1 MTKQNGLEKFLFW
14 FTFSDIDYW
23 RRFPSKFLYNLR
35 ISHSSSYFVWII

>member
-23 RRFPSKFLYNLR
+23 RRFL
-35 ISHSSSYFVWII
+35 